1 MVLRTLRWLRAEAA
15 FVLVLAIVLS
25 AVVYLLADP
34 GDWRPAAAIIAAGLA
49 LAAAL
54 RLVLPAA
61 YVGLLAVRGRWRD
74 ALFLLAVGAVILGV
88 VVRLH
93 TDGSTG

>member
-1 MVLRTLRWLRAEAA
+1 MARRALRWLRAEAA
-15 FVLVLAIVLS
+15 FVLVLAIVLT
-25 AVVYLLADP
+25 AVVYLLLDP
-34 GDWRPAAAIIAAGLA
+34 GNWRPAAAIIAAGLA
-49 LAAAL
+49 LAAGF

-61 YVGLLAVRGRWRD
+61 HVGLLAVRGRWRD